1 MKYNTNLEIKPS
13 PLHGL
18 GVFAIRDI
26 PKGKSLHQGHFFQDG
41 IQIRSSYV
49 GFYNYSETPNCEL
62 IVRQEVL
69 NKKFYRYN
77 LLTVK
82 DDIKKGDELTLKYTW
97 YNPLL
102 PETEDNKGWRPLPDY
117 ITLKPESDHYNLV
130 ALKTIKKHT
139 TIGVTHCYLNAKRKF
154 IETCLGCFLKESDDF
169 NAELILVDS
178 WNKDN
183 KKIPAT
189 YKLKTIR
196 EIKPKE
202 IIKINEKKNIRTFN

>member
-1 MKYNTNLEIKPS
+1 MRN
-13 PLHGL
+13 
-18 GVFAIRDI
+18 
-26 PKGKSLHQGHFFQDG
+26 
-41 IQIRSSYV
+41 
-49 GFYNYSETPNCEL
+49 
-62 IVRQEVL
+62 
-69 NKKFYRYN
+69 
-77 LLTVK
+77 
-82 DDIKKGDELTLKYTW
+82 
-97 YNPLL
+97 
-102 PETEDNKGWRPLPDY
+102 
-117 ITLKPESDHYNLV
+117 
-130 ALKTIKKHT
+130 
-139 TIGVTHCYLNAKRKF
+139 LNAKRKF